1 MKREVLG
8 EMVVVRHERMELLR
22 GKEKEKEKEKR
33 ERFMRMMII
42 IWSW

>member
-22 GKEKEKEKEKR
+22 GKEKEKEKR